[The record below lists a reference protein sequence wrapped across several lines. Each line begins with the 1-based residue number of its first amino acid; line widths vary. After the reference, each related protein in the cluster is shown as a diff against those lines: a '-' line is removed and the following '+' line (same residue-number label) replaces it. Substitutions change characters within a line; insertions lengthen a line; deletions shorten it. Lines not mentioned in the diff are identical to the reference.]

1 MPDVDAIL
9 KRYDNLK
16 RKQDQWIP
24 TYEILAQYILMRK
37 LNFKS
42 DIQSGPFVFNLNY
55 DGTAVNAARVMAAS
69 IFGQVWPS
77 ASESFQFLPEVAQAG
92 GFFEDDTF
100 EFFQDVNVVLAT
112 QLSRPE
118 CGYLTALQEAITDL
132 IVFGTGAIYVIDT
145 GEIRQP
151 LRFKA
156 LDAKSIVFDEDEA
169 GAVNTAFIMHRLTVA
184 TAVAKYGYENCSK
197 DLQGKYNNKQFDQTV
212 NVVQAILPR
221 MQRDPMKT
229 GNRNFA
235 FASIHID
242 VSHDKHVLMESG
254 FQEMPVI
261 GMRFYK
267 VTGEVLGRSPAM
279 DAISDI
285 KELNKE
291 AELFTKAGEFA
302 LDPPRA
308 IAHEQT
314 IGGYPKW
321 KAGAWIPIHTSGRLG
336 SEGRPPIEALHT
348 VKNPSWAR
356 ERIVDLREQVREH
369 FLLDR
374 LTDLNNRSRQ
384 TLGEADI
391 RNQLRSA
398 ITGPVLNRV
407 LLEGIQPTLD
417 RSFNILLERGFFGVV
432 KGSMEDYQMQ
442 AAGIQPKY
450 LSESFINA
458 RLSGVKGYITQFIC
472 PAARAAHQEEIT
484 GMLQLEDFL
493 IKVGPIRPDLLDL
506 FNFDEWGRRKHFIS
520 GASLKILNSD
530 AQVQQLRQQ
539 AAEAQL
545 KAQQEAE
552 IAGGAE
558 VLKSAGQGLKAI
570 NGGANAA

>member
-1 MPDVDAIL
+1 MDINAIL
-9 KRYDNLK
+9 QRYESLK
-16 RKQDQWIP
+16 RNQDLWLP

-37 LNFKS
+37 LHFKS
-42 DIQSGPFVFNLNY
+42 DVQSGPFVSNLNY
-55 DGTAVNAARVMAAS
+55 DGTGVNAARVMAAS

-77 ASESFQFLPEVAQAG
+77 ASESFQFVPEVAQAG

-100 EFFQDVNVVLAT
+100 EFFQDVNTVLST

-118 CGYLTALQEAITDL
+118 CGFLTALQEAITDDV
-132 IVFGTGAIYVIDT
+132 IFGTAALYVMDT
-145 GEIRQP
+145 GDIRQP

-169 GAVNTAFIMHRLTVA
+169 GSINCAYIMHRLTVA
-184 TAVAKYGYENCSK
+184 SAVEKYKYENCSK
-197 DLQGKYNNKQFDQTV
+197 ELQKKYRSPKNHSERV
-212 NVVQAILPR
+212 NVLQCILPR
-221 MQRDPMKT
+221 MQRDPMKI
-229 GNRNFA
+229 GNQDMP

-242 VSHDKHVLMESG
+242 LMHNKHVLQKSG

-267 VTGEVLGRSPAM
+267 IAGEILGRSPAM

-302 LDPPRA
+302 LDPPRL
-308 IAHEQT
+308 ISHEHV

-321 KAGAWIPIHTSGRLG
+321 KSGAWIPVHATGRLG
-336 SEGRPPIEALHT
+336 NDRPPIEALHT

-356 ERIVDLREQVREH
+356 ERIMDLREQVKEH

-398 ITGPVLNRV
+398 ITSPVLNRI
-407 LLEGIQPTLD
+407 LLEGIQPVLD

-432 KGSMEDYQMQ
+432 RGSFEDFQMQ

-458 RLSGVKGYITQFIC
+458 RLSGIKGYRTQFIC
-472 PAARAAHQEEIT
+472 PAARAAHQEEIN
-484 GMLQLEDFL
+484 GMMQLREFL
-493 IKVGPIRPDLLDL
+493 MSVGPIRPDIADL
-506 FNFDEWGRRKHFIS
+506 FNFDEWARREHFVS
-520 GASLKILNSD
+520 GSSLKLLNSD
-530 AQVQQLRQQ
+530 AQVQALRAA
-539 AAEAQL
+539 AAEAQM

-558 VLKSAGQGLKAI
+558 VLKSAGQGIKAI
-570 NGGANAA
+570 GGVNAA